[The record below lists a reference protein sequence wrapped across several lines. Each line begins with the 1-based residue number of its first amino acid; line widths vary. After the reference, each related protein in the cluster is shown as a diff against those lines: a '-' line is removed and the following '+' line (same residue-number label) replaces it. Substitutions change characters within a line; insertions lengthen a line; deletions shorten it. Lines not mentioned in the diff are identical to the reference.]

1 MFGVFTH
8 CSVYGLLFLDAAN
21 LDNDKDIDMIKVV
34 LWRLIFGSRGW
45 GKPSFIVLRVSYLL
59 VLSYF
64 SALVVLFLL
73 VSVATADQRGFI

>member
-1 MFGVFTH
+1 M
-8 CSVYGLLFLDAAN
+8 YGRYRY
-21 LDNDKDIDMIKVV
+21 DNDKDIDMIKVV
-34 LWRLIFGSRGW
+34 CLWRLIFGSRGW

-73 VSVATADQRGFI
+73 V